1 MTQKEF
7 NELSK
12 RYLGGKTT
20 EEDEKPIL
28 AWFNAQPEFKK
39 TDHPSEESLK
49 SKKKVW
55 SNLRKDVYGSASVR
69 IIRMFWVLGAAI
81 CGLLGYIGVLKLD
94 LSSPAQKQPK
104 PQMAIAHRGIELK
117 NNTYSDQKITLA
129 DGSLVELKPGS
140 SLIYNKDFNL
150 NKRELYLDGE
160 AFFKVTKNP
169 SKPFI
174 VHAGKLVA
182 EVIGTSFSIKNAKD
196 SKNVEVDVL
205 TGKVS
210 VYAQKMTQASS
221 DTVQKKIG
229 VVLTPNQRVQYL
241 KSEHRLVKS
250 IVEIPNVIISKE
262 ELKKMT
268 FFNAP
273 IAQVFEAIE
282 KAYGLVIIYDEEVM
296 QDCTITTSLDDE
308 SLNDK
313 LMIICKVLNVS
324 YEMVDA
330 QIIVSSNGCQ

>member
-1 MTQKEF
+1 
-7 NELSK
+7 
-12 RYLGGKTT
+12 
-20 EEDEKPIL
+20 
-28 AWFNAQPEFKK
+28 
-39 TDHPSEESLK
+39 
-49 SKKKVW
+49 
-55 SNLRKDVYGSASVR
+55 
-69 IIRMFWVLGAAI
+69 
-81 CGLLGYIGVLKLD
+81 
-94 LSSPAQKQPK
+94 
-104 PQMAIAHRGIELK
+104 MAIAHRGIELK
-117 NNTYSDQKITLA
+117 NNTYSDQKISLA

-182 EVIGTSFSIKNAKD
+182 EVIGTSFSIKNTKD
-196 SKNVEVDVL
+196 SKNVEVDVM

-273 IAQVFEAIE
+273 IGQVFEAIE

-313 LMIICKVLNVS
+313 LMIICKVLNAS

-330 QIIVSSNGCQ
+330 QIIVSSNGCQE